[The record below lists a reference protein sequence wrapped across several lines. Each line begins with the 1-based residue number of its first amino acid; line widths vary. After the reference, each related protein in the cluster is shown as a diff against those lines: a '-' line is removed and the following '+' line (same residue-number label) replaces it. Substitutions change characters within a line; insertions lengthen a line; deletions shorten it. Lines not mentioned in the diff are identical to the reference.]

1 MGPTQIMPAPNANLT
16 REVSASAYPSD
27 GQGVSVSASPVSPN
41 GSAAPG
47 FSRNQ
52 GARSFDLPLRLLKL
66 GRLVTLFF
74 TLAGQNWTQSAYAGI
89 AKW

>member
-1 MGPTQIMPAPNANLT
+1 MPTPNTNLT
-16 REVSASAYPSD
+16 REVSASSYPSD

-41 GSAAPG
+41 GSAAAG

-52 GARSFDLPLRLLKL
+52 GARLFDLPLRLLKL

-74 TLAGQNWTQSAYAGI
+74 TLVGQNWTQGAYAGI